1 MGDGATSVLQAR
13 EAHAR
18 LGGVR
23 AREDVTSYPLQLLE
37 WVPQPRSKVITRPLH
52 AAQNPSATWGALRL
66 LWGKA
71 PELTSYGATVRAKTA
86 LIPGVIDRLSASL
99 DEIVETLP
107 DYYVEQ
113 IRPAAPF
120 LFREWMPIG
129 YAGLL
134 AIDDPEALQRA
145 TLALMSYGAA
155 VTLLDD
161 VADTDAFDRILG
173 IGSSDVIAAA
183 ALAHVFPD
191 ARRPMQGI
199 SSATQRVI
207 DLVRRRTDHFLK
219 FLESLDNYSELE
231 PQFRALLRSFFEGV
245 VFCRK
250 IRDSM
255 MLGKAH
261 VADVAELAA
270 SIPHGMTVALVGLV
284 SFAYNRVN
292 SVVHP
297 GVFLRDAQLAQVTC
311 HYQNALATLARELR
325 DNDPCNPIVLD
336 AIQQGIV
343 DQRDYV
349 GGHLAQDDLR
359 RVLAVPRARIQA
371 QLVDMMTQID
381 ARREHYER
389 LGVNRFF
396 DSFGFGVRNLNLLY
410 RLAWGR
416 V

>member
-1 MGDGATSVLQAR
+1 M
-13 EAHAR
+13 
-18 LGGVR
+18 
-23 AREDVTSYPLQLLE
+23 
-37 WVPQPRSKVITRPLH
+37 
-52 AAQNPSATWGALRL
+52 

-71 PELTSYGATVRAKTA
+71 PELASYRATVRAKAA
-86 LIPGVIDRLSASL
+86 LIPSVIEGLSASL
-99 DEIVETLP
+99 DEIVEALP

-145 TLALMSYGAA
+145 TRALMSYGTA

-173 IGSSDVIAAA
+173 IGSSDVIAQA

-191 ARRPMQGI
+191 ARRPMQKV

-207 DLVRRRTDHFLK
+207 DLVCRRTDHFLG
-219 FLESLDNYSELE
+219 FLQSLDNYRALE

-245 VFCRK
+245 VLCRK
-250 IRDSM
+250 IREAM
-255 MLGKAH
+255 MLGKAS

-270 SIPHGMTVALVGLV
+270 TIPHGMTVALVGLV
-284 SFAYNRVN
+284 SFAYNRVD
-292 SVVHP
+292 SVIHP

-311 HYQNALATLARELR
+311 HYQNALATLTRELR

-336 AIQQGIV
+336 AIQQGLV

-349 GGHLAQDDLR
+349 GGRLQLDDLR
-359 RVLAVPRARIQA
+359 RVLAVPRSRIEA
-371 QLVDMMTQID
+371 NLADMMAQID
-381 ARREHYER
+381 ARREHYES
-389 LGVNRFF
+389 LGVERFF